1 MPTPLPTSI
10 ATGTLGQFSRVCL
23 DVTTG
28 VPYTTLFRSR
38 KTVSSF
44 HYDLSNKLD
53 YIDQYAQTTATTM
66 TTTFPTSIATGTL
79 GQFSRL
85 FFDVTTGDA
94 IGSISADRK
103 TVSSFHYDLSNKLDY
118 ID

>member
-1 MPTPLPTSI
+1 MTTTFPTSI
-10 ATGTLGQFSRVCL
+10 ATGTLGQFSRVFL

-28 VPYTTLFRSR
+28 DAIGSISADR

-79 GQFSRL
+79 GQFSRVFL
-85 FFDVTTGDA
+85 DVTRESVVEGN
-94 IGSISADRK
+94 SAERK
-103 TVSSFHYDLSNKLDY
+103 AVSSLH
-118 ID
+118 